1 MTPPRPLFINR
12 LFEGLIDPFRPA
24 QDAMPPDR
32 LTRFYAHYLRQVRG
46 PLLLLVVV
54 GLLSA

>member
-46 PLLLLVVV
+46 P
-54 GLLSA
+54 